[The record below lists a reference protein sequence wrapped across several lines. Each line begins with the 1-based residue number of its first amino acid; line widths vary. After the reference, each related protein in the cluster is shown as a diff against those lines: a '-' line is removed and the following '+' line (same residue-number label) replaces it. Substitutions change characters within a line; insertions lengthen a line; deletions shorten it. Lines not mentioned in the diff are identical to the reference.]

1 MIRIPNRRKDY
12 VTSFCRSV
20 VQGQIPKLVLHQP
33 LTDQPFNECFSIVP
47 EHIATHGGKEQF
59 GWAIFE
65 LKRVWLEAEF
75 HVVWE
80 REDGVLVDLT
90 PRPEPLD
97 HILFL
102 PDPERRYDG
111 MQVNSIIKAL
121 SKKPSVQRFIMLQ
134 REYYL
139 ALNEG
144 DLANVQRGIISSSR
158 ASALKQEMD
167 QLMAQIVREHYG

>member
-12 VTSFCRSV
+12 VASFCRSV
-20 VQGQIPKLVLHQP
+20 VQGQMPKLVSHEP
-33 LTDQPFNECFSIVP
+33 LADKPFNECFSIVP
-47 EHIATHGGKEQF
+47 EHIAAHGGKEQF

-90 PRPEPLD
+90 PRQAPLE

-111 MQVNSIIKAL
+111 TQVNSIIRAL
-121 SKKPSVQRFIMLQ
+121 SKKPSVQRFITLH

-144 DLANVQRGIISSSR
+144 DLANVQRGMIRSPR
-158 ASALKQEMD
+158 AVALKQEMD
-167 QLMAQIVREHYG
+167 QLMTQIVREHYG